1 MILRSL
7 RCYCNKIAL
16 CFTRKFCTFLIFPL
30 VLAMKKEIKVA
41 LIGGGVAI
49 IVALITISG
58 SLKPAEISFKTI
70 SPAIHNSQ
78 NVTGNTSTLYDS
90 MSDFNYRASLAYRQL
105 SHDSTMS
112 AERQKYKNKLPEAS
126 YVFNTPNSVKID
138 NPFTIHFFLNPLD
151 EPKKLEKKLRLII
164 SHEPYGKNQK
174 IEAKRTKWNTKMR
187 VTLTGQD
194 FEITPVEG
202 NTFDGIKT
210 PNSDEDTSWSWSVK
224 AKHDGEAL
232 PLYLNIWCEL
242 PKELGGP
249 LEMIPTLTRY
259 IRIDVTPIWILNTY
273 WEKWKWILGGIGTV
287 LVTAFGLWWKSRHPE
302 STKS

>member
-1 MILRSL
+1 MNKNIKSKIIYGVIRKIIYGVIRILQGL
-7 RCYCNKIAL
+7 FFIY
-16 CFTRKFCTFLIFPL
+16 
-30 VLAMKKEIKVA
+30 
-41 LIGGGVAI
+41 
-49 IVALITISG
+49 LITLAGLLFIYG
-58 SLKPAEISFKTI
+58 IPTRDL
-70 SPAIHNSQ
+70 SPRSTNSDKWIR
-78 NVTGNTSTLYDS
+78 GHSY
-90 MSDFNYRASLAYRQL
+90 SLADRQL
-105 SHDSTMS
+105 SHESTMS

-259 IRIDVTPIWILNTY
+259 ISIDVTPIWILNTY

-302 STKS
+302 NTKS

>member
-1 MILRSL
+1 MNKNIKSKIIYGVIRILQGL
-7 RCYCNKIAL
+7 FFIY
-16 CFTRKFCTFLIFPL
+16 
-30 VLAMKKEIKVA
+30 
-41 LIGGGVAI
+41 
-49 IVALITISG
+49 LITLAGLLFIYGIPKDTTRGIG
-58 SLKPAEISFKTI
+58 STKP
-70 SPAIHNSQ
+70 
-78 NVTGNTSTLYDS
+78 DS
-90 MSDFNYRASLAYRQL
+90 MIVQLNSNSLADRQVYHEQSNSNSIADRQL
-105 SHDSTMS
+105 SHESTMN

-259 IRIDVTPIWILNTY
+259 ISIDVTPIWILNTY

-302 STKS
+302 NTKS

>member
-1 MILRSL
+1 MT
-7 RCYCNKIAL
+7 
-16 CFTRKFCTFLIFPL
+16 FT
-30 VLAMKKEIKVA
+30 EVA
-41 LIGGGVAI
+41 LSVGGVII
-49 IVALITISG
+49 IVELITIFG
-58 SLKPAEISFKTI
+58 SLNTANKTFEII
-70 SPAIHNSQ
+70 SPYIPYSHNSQ
-78 NVTGNTSTLYDS
+78 NVTGNGNNFAGRDMKIYEAPTSTLDHS
-90 MSDFNYRASLAYRQL
+90 MSDINDRGSIADCQIFD
-105 SHDSTMS
+105 DSTMS
-112 AERQKYKNKLPEAS
+112 AERHKYFKKLKTAS
-126 YVFNTPNSVKID
+126 YSFNTPNSVQID

-151 EPKKLEKKLRLII
+151 EPKKLEKKLRLSI

-232 PLYLNIWCEL
+232 PLYLNVWCEL

-259 IRIDVTPIWILNTY
+259 IHIDVTPIWILNTY

-302 STKS
+302 NTKN